1 MSFYDGTRLLSLM
14 DINGEKPEIYI
25 CTSNRSAGKTT
36 YFGRL
41 LVNRF
46 LDGGEKFGLVYR
58 FNYELDNCAEKFFKD
73 IGDLFFTGHD
83 MENKPRAKG
92 KFHELFLDGVSCG
105 YVFALN
111 DADQIKKYSHFFS
124 DIKRLLFDEFQSET
138 GHYCPGEV
146 QKLISIH
153 ISIARGGGKQSR
165 YLPVYMVSNP
175 VTILNP
181 YYIELGVTERL
192 KSDTRFLRGEGYVLE
207 QGYNEGA
214 AGAQKGSA
222 FNRAFKTNRYIGY
235 AAQAIYL
242 NDNTAFIEKPRGT
255 GHYLVTLKYEGKDYA
270 VREFPDS
277 GIVYCDDKPDLTFP
291 RKITVTTADHN
302 VNYVMLRRSSIMIA
316 SLRYYFDHGAFRFK
330 NMKCKE
336 AILKALSY

>member
-58 FNYELDNCAEKFFKD
+58 FNYELDNCSEKFFKD
-73 IGDLFFTGHD
+73 IGDLFFTGHV

-105 YVFALN
+105 YAFALN

-146 QKLISIH
+146 EKLIAMGLRNTPTASAAIGYKEFYPYFDGT
-153 ISIARGGGKQSR
+153 STLEECVEKLKTESR
-165 YLPVYMVSNP
+165 RYAKRQQTWFRRNEKICWIDLDNKES
-175 VTILNP
+175 TQIF
-181 YYIELGVTERL
+181 EEAERL
-192 KSDTRFLRGEGYVLE
+192 CDEFL
-207 QGYNEGA
+207 
-214 AGAQKGSA
+214 
-222 FNRAFKTNRYIGY
+222 
-235 AAQAIYL
+235 
-242 NDNTAFIEKPRGT
+242 
-255 GHYLVTLKYEGKDYA
+255 
-270 VREFPDS
+270 
-277 GIVYCDDKPDLTFP
+277 
-291 RKITVTTADHN
+291 
-302 VNYVMLRRSSIMIA
+302 M
-316 SLRYYFDHGAFRFK
+316 
-330 NMKCKE
+330 
-336 AILKALSY
+336 